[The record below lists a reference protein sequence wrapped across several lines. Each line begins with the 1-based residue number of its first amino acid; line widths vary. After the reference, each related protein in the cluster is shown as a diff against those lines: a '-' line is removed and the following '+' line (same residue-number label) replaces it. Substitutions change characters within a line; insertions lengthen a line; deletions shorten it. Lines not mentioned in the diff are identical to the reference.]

1 MFVLGLQ
8 VYKLIQP
15 LNNQY
20 VMCHF
25 SWACVL
31 PPWKIVWSNELM
43 SFYKGF
49 WKRFQVLSSMN
60 QANFRRIKQGSSR
73 TALAE
78 QWKSK
83 QVLKNVLGERAFY
96 CSHPLNY
103 SGCGNIQMCENC
115 LLFPA
120 SRLDQEARL
129 KSVCLQISLQVCS
142 LMLYFDASIYLSLSL
157 SLCLSL

>member
-1 MFVLGLQ
+1 
-8 VYKLIQP
+8 
-15 LNNQY
+15 
-20 VMCHF
+20 
-25 SWACVL
+25 
-31 PPWKIVWSNELM
+31 
-43 SFYKGF
+43 
-49 WKRFQVLSSMN
+49 MN

-96 CSHPLNY
+96 CSHLLNY